1 MIEVQQ
7 VSFRFLDEG
16 PWALTDVSLRVAPG
30 EVVAIVGPNGSGKS
44 TLSRLIKGL
53 LVPTRGKV
61 LIDGSDTSA
70 AGLEVRRT
78 VGLVFQNP
86 NSQIVN
92 AIVEH
97 EVAFGPENLALAAPE
112 IRARVTHA
120 LEAVGL
126 KGRET
131 AECHYLSMADKQRVA
146 IAAVIAME
154 PRYLLLDEPTAWIEP
169 SSRWS
174 VLRDVLAW
182 AKSRHVGLVLVTH
195 RMDEAQLSDRVYG
208 MLHGRLDAAG
218 TPDEILQ
225 SAEVR
230 SRLSLAV
237 PEAYH
242 LTTELQRAGLPV
254 SPSVMLDEA
263 ADVLSNPRA
272 DAPVTKRRF

>member
-7 VSFRFLDEG
+7 VSFRYGADDQ
-16 PWALTDVSLRVAPG
+16 PALEEVSLEIAPG

-44 TLSRLIKGL
+44 TLSRLMKGL
-53 LVPTRGKV
+53 LLPSSGRV
-61 LIDGSDTSA
+61 LVDGSDSA
-70 AGLEVRRT
+70 AGGLDVRRT

-97 EVAFGPENLALAAPE
+97 EVAFGPENLALPPSE
-112 IRARVTHA
+112 IRERVATA
-120 LEAVGL
+120 LAAVGL
-126 KGRET
+126 NGRET

-169 SSRWS
+169 STRWS
-174 VLRDVLAW
+174 LLREVLAW
-182 AKSRHVGLVLVTH
+182 AQERKAGLVLVTH

-208 MLHGRLDAAG
+208 MLHGRMVVAG
-218 TPDEILQ
+218 TPG
-225 SAEVR
+225 EVLEDTDIR

-242 LTTELQRAGLPV
+242 LTRELQRAGLPV
-254 SPSVMLDEA
+254 SPGAMLRDTA
-263 ADVLSNPRA
+263 AALTDSRGNVPAIERS
-272 DAPVTKRRF
+272 T